1 MEGESNGYAGNG
13 STVGGY
19 ADNGWQKVTNVKKQ
33 KRQESKG
40 KAGKEGEKATA
51 KSSDSKLFQALEHD
65 AEDRRARREAR
76 IAAALAAGQ
85 SDDSD
90 EEKEA
95 PVQTE
100 GAVEEK
106 KPKVKKP
113 KKPKVSV
120 AEAAAAIDP
129 SDLATFLSDIAESF
143 ASVPDVQLLRCA
155 DYFGRAFSSV
165 TTAQFGWNKIL
176 RETPLAKAIE
186 IPLCH
191 VSDAVNKML
200 ADWLSQRPA
209 DALSKFLLWILKEV
223 FGDGHAQS
231 GSHKNSKSS
240 GTAPQ
245 KTKVG
250 LLILL
255 AIIVRRRPDL
265 LQQQAQTIRTQ
276 FQAQDQLP
284 TLVWVYGQSAQRDLV
299 VGMHMWVQN
308 LLPLAVGKSSTP
320 ALRDTA
326 LQFVESVIFVN
337 LKKARPI
344 LLNGVSRKGER
355 LVPAASLD
363 SVMRA
368 SFPAESA
375 RTKAADRFQ
384 AVYPLIKELALAGS
398 QNSKSARPVAQQL
411 LPLSVAAL
419 SQDVEA
425 LQQEACSNFIWCLSQ
440 NTDCYQQWEKLHLEN
455 LKASNRVLG
464 RMRQEWKEVSPRL
477 SPLNSLKK
485 TLQAL
490 RLKHKRAL
498 EAPQK
503 NHETEA
509 QLKIADV
516 YCKALL
522 SKLSTFPSC
531 ISATLTLAAAVGMGY
546 GFYLLSPDV
555 NPWKWDGWLL
565 LSKTHSLF

>member
-1 MEGESNGYAGNG
+1 MEGESNGSVANG
-13 STVGGY
+13 STTGGY
-19 ADNGWQKVTNVKKQ
+19 VDNGWQKVTNVKKQ
-33 KRQESKG
+33 KRQENKG
-40 KAGKEGEKATA
+40 KVGKDGEKVAA
-51 KSSDSKLFQALEHD
+51 KSTDSKLFQALEHES
-65 AEDRRARREAR
+65 EDRRARRDAR

-85 SDDSD
+85 SGDDDSD
-90 EEKEA
+90 EEKDA
-95 PVQTE
+95 PVPAE
-100 GAVEEK
+100 GVVEEK

-113 KKPKVSV
+113 KKPKVTV

-143 ASVPDVQLLRCA
+143 ASAPDVQLLRCA
-155 DYFGRAFSSV
+155 DFFGRAFSAV

-176 RETPLAKAIE
+176 RETPLAKTIE
-186 IPLCH
+186 IPLCY
-191 VSDAVNKML
+191 VPETVNKML

-209 DALSKFLLWILKEV
+209 DALSKFVLWILKEV
-223 FGDGHAQS
+223 LDDAHAHT
-231 GSHKNSKSS
+231 GSHKNSKVSASS
-240 GTAPQ
+240 SQ

-255 AIIVRRRPDL
+255 AVIVRRRPDV
-265 LQQQAQTIRTQ
+265 LQQQAQTIRNQ
-276 FQAQDQLP
+276 FQGQDQLP
-284 TLVWVYGQSAQRDLV
+284 TLVWVYGQAAHGDLV

-326 LQFVESVIFVN
+326 LQFVESVIFAN

-384 AVYPLIKELALAGS
+384 AVYPLIKELALAGI
-398 QNSKSARPVAQQL
+398 QNSKTTRPVAQQL
-411 LPLSVAAL
+411 LPLSVASL

-425 LQQEACSNFIWCLSQ
+425 LSQEACSNFIWCLSQ

-464 RMRQEWKEVSPRL
+464 HMRQEWKEVSPRL
-477 SPLNSLKK
+477 SPLNTLKK

-490 RLKHKRAL
+490 RLKVSISMLSMNDAF
-498 EAPQK
+498 
-503 NHETEA
+503 
-509 QLKIADV
+509 ICI
-516 YCKALL
+516 YSILL
-522 SKLSTFPSC
+522 ILSS
-531 ISATLTLAAAVGMGY
+531 
-546 GFYLLSPDV
+546 
-555 NPWKWDGWLL
+555 
-565 LSKTHSLF
+565 